1 MDSKKIIELLL
12 LLLIISYGFLFQE
25 DIINAYKKISR
36 KINPCPTPI
45 AYSIGQFD
53 KKFNLSETEFKDAI
67 KQAEDIWE
75 KASGRD
81 LFNYEEN
88 GEMKINLVYDERQQT
103 TSEISY
109 LDDSLEQDNDY
120 YLQLKKEYEVLVA
133 QYNQKNKE
141 LSSLVSSYD
150 QKLAAYE
157 KEVKAWNAKK
167 GTQEQYNR
175 INQKKKELEDL
186 SAIVKSKQSEVNNMA
201 TGINQMADRL
211 NNLAASLNLDITRYN
226 EVVQSTGQEF
236 EQGNYIYDL
245 TSREINIYQ
254 FENKDKL
261 VRVLAHELGHSLGI
275 DHLNNPEDIMYGY
288 NIGKSS
294 NITEADLNELNRVCP
309 NK

>member
-25 DIINAYKKISR
+25 DIINAYKKIAY
-36 KINPCPTPI
+36 KIDPCPTPI
-45 AYSIGQFD
+45 AYSIGQLD
-53 KKFNLSETEFKDAI
+53 NKFNLSETEFKEAI

-81 LFNYEEN
+81 LFNYKEN
-88 GEMKINLVYDERQQT
+88 GDMKINLVYDERQQT
-103 TSEISY
+103 TSQINY
-109 LDDSLEQDNDY
+109 LDNSLDKDNDY
-120 YLQLKKEYEVLVA
+120 YLQLKKEYETLVT
-133 QYNQKNKE
+133 QYNQENKE
-141 LSSLVSSYD
+141 LNSLISSYD

-157 KEVKAWNAKK
+157 KQVKAWNAKK
-167 GTQEQYNR
+167 GTQEQYNQ
-175 INQKKKELEDL
+175 INQKKQELENL
-186 SAIVKSKQSEVNNMA
+186 SVTVKNKQNEVNNMA
-201 TGINQMADRL
+201 TGINQMAEQL
-211 NNLAASLNLDITRYN
+211 NSLAASLNLDITRYN

-245 TSREINIYQ
+245 NNREINIYQ

-294 NITEADLNELNRVCP
+294 NITEADLSELNSVCP
-309 NK
+309 E